1 MRTSIDWSQETPS
14 LVLALIRT
22 LLDIIRL
29 QKGPDAIPH
38 SSVLFGVAIAF
49 WLLAGMVMT
58 LATPELEQKDFV
70 LGTLIGVVG
79 LSCYAAIIVASGKRP
94 RLLQAITA
102 VIGCG
107 ALLSLIVVVC
117 DALLSVFVREDLA
130 GLVVTLILLWSVPVE
145 GHIISRTLDRHW
157 YFGVVIAMAV
167 FVLQLFLYS
176 AIDPA
181 PVAVS

>member
-1 MRTSIDWSQETPS
+1 MLE
-14 LVLALIRT
+14 LIRT

-38 SSVLFGVAIAF
+38 SNVLFGVAIAF
-49 WLLAGMVMT
+49 WLFAGMVMT
-58 LATPELEQKDFV
+58 LATPELDQKDFV

-79 LSCYAAIIVASGKRP
+79 LSCYAAIIVASGKST

-107 ALLSLIVVVC
+107 ALLSLIVVIC
-117 DALLSVFVREDLA
+117 DALLSMFVRENLA
-130 GLVVTLILLWSVPVE
+130 GLIVTLILLWSVPVE
-145 GHIISRTLDRHW
+145 GHIISRTIDRHW
-157 YFGVVIAMAV
+157 YLGVVIAMAV

-181 PVAVS
+181 PGAVS